1 LFRDRRLLLFAGC
14 LILFQLANAAI
25 LPLVGTNLGASKTA
39 DASIRMSGL
48 IIGPQIVVALLSPWI
63 GYFSELRGRK
73 PLLLLGMGLE
83 AVRAVVFAFVT
94 DYPLMLAIQLLD
106 GVSGAIINVL
116 TVLVI
121 ADLTTG
127 TGRFNL
133 AQGAIGTGMGIAAS
147 LSTSIFGLVFQSIG
161 YWAGF
166 LAIAAV
172 AASAAA
178 LAWLFLPETKPEKY
192 ID

>member
-1 LFRDRRLLLFAGC
+1 V
-14 LILFQLANAAI
+14 LAV
-25 LPLVGTNLGASKTA
+25 PFT
-39 DASIRMSGL
+39 
-48 IIGPQIVVALLSPWI
+48 
-63 GYFSELRGRK
+63 
-73 PLLLLGMGLE
+73 
-83 AVRAVVFAFVT
+83 FVS

-121 ADLTTG
+121 TDLTTG

-133 AQGAIGTGMGIAAS
+133 AQGAIGTAIGIAAS
-147 LSTSIFGLVFQSIG
+147 LSTSVFGFVFQAFG
-161 YWAGF
+161 HAAGF
-166 LAIAAV
+166 VAIAAV
-172 AASAAA
+172 AAAAAA

>member
-1 LFRDRRLLLFAGC
+1 
-14 LILFQLANAAI
+14 
-25 LPLVGTNLGASKTA
+25 
-39 DASIRMSGL
+39 MSGL
-48 IIGPQIVVALLSPWI
+48 ILGPQIVVALLSPWI

-73 PLLLLGMGLE
+73 PLLVLGMVLE
-83 AVRAVVFAFVT
+83 AVRAVLFAFIT
-94 DYPLMLAIQLLD
+94 DYPFMLAIQLLD

-121 ADLTTG
+121 TDLTTG

-133 AQGAIGTGMGIAAS
+133 AQGAIGTAIGIAAS
-147 LSTSIFGLVFQSIG
+147 LSTSIFGFAFQSFG
-161 YWAGF
+161 HWAGF
-166 LAIAAV
+166 LSIAAV
-172 AASAAA
+172 ATAAAA